1 MVVDFH
7 SHILP
12 GIDHGSDSIKTSLRQ
27 IALASRFGIKNLVAT
42 SHFYPHSRITGSFI
56 ERRELAYKELIDNMC
71 SSNIRVLLGAEILI
85 CNAIDK
91 LEFIDKLCIRGTN
104 VLLLELPFSDFQID
118 FCRSIYNL
126 VSSGYKVV
134 MAHAERYDRDWI
146 SETIEAGAKLQV
158 NASALSLF
166 NIRRVSTW
174 LEDGS
179 VVAIGSDIHGVNSS
193 AYRKFVSA
201 AKKVERYNQIKEFS
215 NYIISCMGKT
225 L

>member
-12 GIDHGSDSIKTSLRQ
+12 GVDHGSDTLETSLKQ
-27 IALASRFGIKNLVAT
+27 IKLAVRYGVDRIIAT
-42 SHFYPHSRITGSFI
+42 SHFYPHSRSATSFI
-56 ERRELAYKELIDNMC
+56 ERREKAYCALKNALGDINVTLA
-71 SSNIRVLLGAEILI
+71 LGAEVLL
-85 CNAIDK
+85 CNSIEN
-91 LEFIDKLCIRGTN
+91 LPYINELCVRGTKT
-104 VLLLELPFSDFQID
+104 LLLELPFSDFQVSY
-118 FCRSIYNL
+118 CHSVYNL
-126 VSSGYKVV
+126 SSMGYTVV

-179 VVAIGSDIHGVNSS
+179 VVAIGSDLHGVNSS